1 MLSPEHSRRA
11 LRLLFRQRRVAEL
24 PLLMRTLQTEW
35 SMNVFRRLQ
44 PLGYVSS
51 YNHAGRYYTLDDIP
65 DFDANGLW
73 QHQGVFFSKHGTLKA
88 TAAHLVATGE
98 AGCTHEELEI
108 IVRVRVHN
116 TLLDLVKGKRIGR
129 ELLRGV
135 YLYVSADRARA
146 AVQVARR
153 EQLRDTAPKPVRE
166 TGQPLVIEILLEI
179 IRGARLVTDPADVA
193 ARLQTRGVEVTL
205 DQVDAIFRQHGL
217 KKTRAPRSRSS
228 RR

>member
-11 LRLLFRQRRVAEL
+11 LRLLFRQRRIADL
-24 PLLMRTLQTEW
+24 PLLMRTLQTDW
-35 SMNVFRRLQ
+35 SMSVFRRLQ
-44 PLGYVSS
+44 PLGYMSS

-65 DFDANGLW
+65 DFDADGLW

-88 TAAHLVATGE
+88 TTAHLVEIAE
-98 AGCTHEELEI
+98 AGRMHEELEA
-108 IVRVRVHN
+108 VLRVRVHN

-129 ELLRGV
+129 EVLRGV
-135 YLYVSADRARA
+135 FLYVSADRARA
-146 AVQVARR
+146 SVQIARR
-153 EQLRDTAPKPVRE
+153 EQFRDAAPQRVRE

-179 IRGARLVTDPADVA
+179 IRGARLVTDPVDVT
-193 ARLQTRGVEVTL
+193 ARLQVRGIEATV
-205 DQVDAIFRQHGL
+205 DQVDAIFHQHGL